1 MILLSVF
8 SDDPLDP
15 GHHLRDP
22 GVDPRV
28 LGLGTPDSPA
38 HDADLLTGA
47 AVGAVKQRTTGVSL
61 KRSNFQCFYNFK
73 SFFSFCF
80 IQKQTST

>member
-15 GHHLRDP
+15 GHHLSDP

-28 LGLGTPDSPA
+28 LGLGAPDAP
-38 HDADLLTGA
+38 H
-47 AVGAVKQRTTGVSL
+47 L
-61 KRSNFQCFYNFK
+61 KLP
-73 SFFSFCF
+73 
-80 IQKQTST
+80 IEVEDV

>member
-15 GHHLRDP
+15 GHHLGDP

-28 LGLGTPDSPA
+28 LGLGTPDAPA

-47 AVGAVKQRTTGVSL
+47 AVRAVKQRTTGVSL
-61 KRSNFQCFYNFK
+61 KRSMFLQL
-73 SFFSFCF
+73 
-80 IQKQTST
+80 